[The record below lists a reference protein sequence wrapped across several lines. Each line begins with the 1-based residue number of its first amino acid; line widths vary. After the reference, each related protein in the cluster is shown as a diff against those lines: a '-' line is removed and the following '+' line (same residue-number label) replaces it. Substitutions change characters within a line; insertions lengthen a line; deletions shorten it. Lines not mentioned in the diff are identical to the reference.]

1 MQINIELILLGIAV
15 LFFFSI
21 LAGKASSR
29 FGVPALLLFLSVGML
44 SGSDGLGIQFNN
56 IQVANAIG
64 TVALCIIL
72 FSGGMDTKFEEIQPI
87 IIPGVLLATLGV
99 LITAAITGL
108 LMWWITGLTMASA
121 GIGLLSS
128 LLLASIM
135 SSTDSASVFS
145 ILRSRNL
152 QLKNNLRPLLELESG
167 SNDPMA
173 YLLVITLIG
182 IVNMESE
189 INYWVTAG
197 MLVMQLLIGGIAGYA
212 LGKFAVFFINRIRL
226 GNPSLYPILVVTIC
240 LFIFSFTY
248 FLKGNGYLAVYI
260 AGLVIGNSKF
270 VHKRSSLN
278 FFDGLAW
285 LSQLLMFL
293 TLGLLVNPHEL
304 IPIIVPG
311 LIISFL
317 IIFVS
322 RPISVMLCLLPFKKM
337 SAKDKTFVSWVGLR
351 GAVPIIFAI
360 IPLAENVPQA
370 RFIFNIVFF
379 CTLVSL
385 LIQGTSL
392 AFVAKWLGLV
402 NEPDP
407 QKLQQ
412 QSSGLEDDDFN
423 TVFAEIELKEDAMH
437 QGNRLIDLPIP
448 ENARVAM
455 IKRDDNYFIPTGST
469 KLEENDKL
477 LIITEDNQVLKKLYS
492 SLKIEEENENTQ
504 EQINQ

>member
-1 MQINIELILLGIAV
+1 MEIQIELFLLAIAV
-15 LFFFSI
+15 LFFLSI
-21 LAGKASSR
+21 LAGKVSSR

-44 SGSDGLGIQFNN
+44 SGSDGLGIQFHN
-56 IQVANAIG
+56 IQVAHAIG
-64 TVALCIIL
+64 TVSLCIIL
-72 FSGGMDTKFEEIQPI
+72 FSGGMDTKFEEVRPVITQ
-87 IIPGVLLATLGV
+87 GVLLATLGV
-99 LITAAITGL
+99 FLTAAITGL
-108 LMWWITGLTMASA
+108 LTWWITGWMMESA
-121 GIGLLSS
+121 GIGILSS

-152 QLKNNLRPLLELESG
+152 HLKNNLRPLLELESG

-173 YLLVITLIG
+173 YLLVITLVG
-182 IVNMESE
+182 IIQVASG
-189 INYWVTAG
+189 INYWATAG
-197 MLVMQLLIGGIAGYA
+197 MLLLQLSIGGVAGYA
-212 LGKFAVFFINRIRL
+212 LGKLSVYLINKIKI

-240 LFIFSFTY
+240 LFIFSATY
-248 FLKGNGYLAVYI
+248 YAKGNGYLAVYI

-304 IPIIVPG
+304 VPIIIPG
-311 LIISFL
+311 LLISFL

-322 RPISVMLCLLPFKKM
+322 RPLSVFLCLFPFKKM
-337 SAKDKTFVSWVGLR
+337 NAKSKVFVSWVGLR

-360 IPLAENVPQA
+360 IPLAADVPQA

-385 LIQGTSL
+385 LLQGTSL
-392 AFVAKWLGLV
+392 SFVAKWLRLV
-402 NEPDP
+402 EEPVRHDP
-407 QKLQQ
+407 QQLIE
-412 QSSGLEDDDFN
+412 GLDEDEVK
-423 TVFAEIELKEDAMH
+423 TVFAEIKLNEDSMLE
-437 QGNRLIDLPIP
+437 GNRLIDLPIP
-448 ENARVAM
+448 ENTRVAM
-455 IKRDDNYFIPTGST
+455 IRRDDNYFIPTGGT

-477 LIITEDNQVLKKLYS
+477 LIITEDNQVLKKIYS
-492 SLKIEEENENTQ
+492 SLKIKDPESRS
-504 EQINQ
+504 

>member
-1 MQINIELILLGIAV
+1 MQINIELFLLALAV

-56 IQVANAIG
+56 IQLAHAIG
-64 TVALCIIL
+64 TVSLCIIL
-72 FSGGMDTKFEEIQPI
+72 FSGGMDTKFDEIQPVI
-87 IIPGVLLATLGV
+87 APGILMATLGV
-99 LITAAITGL
+99 LLTAAITGL
-108 LMWWITGLTMASA
+108 LTWWITGLTMASA
-121 GIGLLSS
+121 GIGLISS

-152 QLKNNLRPLLELESG
+152 HLKNNLRPLLELESG

-182 IVNMESE
+182 IVQIGEAV
-189 INYWVTAG
+189 NYWSTAG
-197 MLVMQLLIGGIAGYA
+197 MLVMQLAIGGIAGYA
-212 LGKFAVFFINRIRL
+212 LGKLSVYFINRIQL

-240 LFIFSFTY
+240 LFIFSVTY
-248 FLKGNGYLAVYI
+248 FAKGNGYLAVYI

-304 IPIIVPG
+304 IPIIIPG

-322 RPISVMLCLLPFKKM
+322 RPLSVFLCLLPFKKM
-337 SAKDKTFVSWVGLR
+337 GVKDKTFVSWVGLR

-360 IPLAENVPQA
+360 IPLAEGVPQS

-385 LIQGTSL
+385 LVQGTSL

-402 NEPDP
+402 EKPDP
-407 QKLQQ
+407 QTAQHQ
-412 QSSGLEDDDFN
+412 ISGIEEDDIK
-423 TVFAEIELKEDAMH
+423 TVFAEIALTEDSMRG
-437 QGNRLIDLPIP
+437 GNRLIDLPIP
-448 ENARVAM
+448 ENAHVAM
-455 IKRDDNYFIPTGST
+455 IKRDDNYFIPTGTT

-477 LIITEDNQVLKKLYS
+477 LIITEDNQVLKKVYN
-492 SLKIEEENENTQ
+492 SLKIDEEN
-504 EQINQ
+504 IKV

>member
-1 MQINIELILLGIAV
+1 MEIQIELFLLAIAV
-15 LFFFSI
+15 LFFLSI
-21 LAGKASSR
+21 LAGKVSSR

-44 SGSDGLGIQFNN
+44 SGSDGLGIQFHN
-56 IQVANAIG
+56 IQVAHAIG
-64 TVALCIIL
+64 TVSLCIIL
-72 FSGGMDTKFEEIQPI
+72 FSGGMDTKFEEVRPVITQ
-87 IIPGVLLATLGV
+87 GVLLATLGV
-99 LITAAITGL
+99 FLTAAITGL
-108 LMWWITGLTMASA
+108 LTWWITGWMMESA
-121 GIGLLSS
+121 GIGILSS

-152 QLKNNLRPLLELESG
+152 HLKNNLRPLLELESG

-173 YLLVITLIG
+173 YLLVITLVG
-182 IVNMESE
+182 IIQVASG
-189 INYWVTAG
+189 INYWATAG
-197 MLVMQLLIGGIAGYA
+197 MLLLQLSIGGVAGYA
-212 LGKFAVFFINRIRL
+212 LGKLSVYLINKIKI

-240 LFIFSFTY
+240 LFIFSATY
-248 FLKGNGYLAVYI
+248 YAKGNGYLAVYI

-304 IPIIVPG
+304 VPIIIPG
-311 LIISFL
+311 LLISFL

-322 RPISVMLCLLPFKKM
+322 RPLSVFLCLLPFKKM
-337 SAKDKTFVSWVGLR
+337 NAKSKVFVSWVGLR

-360 IPLAENVPQA
+360 IPLAADVPQA

-385 LIQGTSL
+385 LLQGTSL
-392 AFVAKWLGLV
+392 SFVAKWLRLV
-402 NEPDP
+402 EEPVRQDP
-407 QKLQQ
+407 QQLIE
-412 QSSGLEDDDFN
+412 GLDEDEVK
-423 TVFAEIELKEDAMH
+423 TVFAEIKLNEDSMLE
-437 QGNRLIDLPIP
+437 GNRLIDLPIP
-448 ENARVAM
+448 ENTRVAM
-455 IKRDDNYFIPTGST
+455 IRRDDNYFIPTGGT

-477 LIITEDNQVLKKLYS
+477 LIITEDNQVLKKIYS
-492 SLKIEEENENTQ
+492 SLKIKDPESRS
-504 EQINQ
+504 